1 MFKIW
6 NEHYYID
13 MDAIEEYSRI
23 EETTPTQKEDESMED
38 PIEDVT
44 KIHLIKYETVKFML
58 EILME
63 HQEDI
68 DEKMGMSTNELSVP
82 FKLAFNSLLM
92 KKIINKL

>member
-23 EETTPTQKEDESMED
+23 EESTPTQKGDESIEES
-38 PIEDVT
+38 IEDVT